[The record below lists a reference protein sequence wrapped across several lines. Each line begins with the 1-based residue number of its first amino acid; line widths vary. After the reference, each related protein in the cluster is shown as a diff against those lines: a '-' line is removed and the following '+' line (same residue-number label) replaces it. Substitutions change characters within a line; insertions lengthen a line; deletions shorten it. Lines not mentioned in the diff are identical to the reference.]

1 MASARDNLARQNIFI
16 PATQPEEQ
24 ITLRVAAYCRVSSDS
39 ADQLNSFAA
48 QNTHYNTVISA
59 HDHWELVD
67 IYADEG
73 ITGTSA
79 AKRGD
84 FQRMLSDCRKGRID
98 KILVKS
104 ISRFA
109 RNTAECLEAIR
120 ELKALGISVFFEEH
134 NIDTKMVSSE
144 MLTAVLASCAQA
156 ESESISKNVS
166 WGNRK
171 RMESGSFTPSS
182 APYGYRLVNGKLVV
196 EESEAEI
203 VQSIFADY
211 LSGVNPDQIA
221 RQLMQLDASGK
232 VWTRHTVEYILKN
245 EKYMGDALLQKQYTT
260 ETLPRQKKNNYGERD
275 MFYIENFNPAII
287 SREVYQKATELR
299 EQRRG
304 KCSFTARE
312 HVLAGIAT
320 CEQCGC
326 LMRVKKKGEQD
337 YLICR
342 SHNEDSE
349 SCPIT
354 QIPVATI
361 YEAFLRLYF
370 NLSQHGKDILSEMI
384 RNLHTIRNRQMLWHP
399 DVVELNKR
407 ISDISNQIHT
417 LTLLNKQGMV
427 ESDYFIFKNNQLA
440 EQLRKAKQQK
450 EKLLDRE
457 DDEIIKQTKILLEVL
472 EDGPEFM
479 DQLDEELF
487 CELIDKIIVE
497 SNTKI
502 RFRLKNGLELP
513 ESIERTVR

>member
-1 MASARDNLARQNIFI
+1 MAQGNLARQNIII
-16 PATQPEEQ
+16 PATKPEEQ
-24 ITLRVAAYCRVSSDS
+24 IMLRVAAYCRVSSDS
-39 ADQLNSFAA
+39 TDQLNSFAA
-48 QNTHYNTVISA
+48 QNTHYNALIRT

-79 AKRGD
+79 TKRGD
-84 FQRMLSDCRKGRID
+84 FQRMLADCRKGRID

-109 RNTAECLEAIR
+109 RNTSECLEVIR

-134 NIDTKMVSSE
+134 NIDTKTVSSE

-171 RMESGSFTPSS
+171 RMEAGSFTASS
-182 APYGYRLVNGKLVV
+182 APYGYRLVSGKLVI
-196 EESEAEI
+196 EDREADI
-203 VQSIFADY
+203 VRCIFTDY
-211 LSGVNPDQIA
+211 LYGVNPDQIA
-221 RQLMQLDASGK
+221 RQLMLTDTSGK
-232 VWTRHTVEYILKN
+232 VWSRHTVEYILKN
-245 EKYMGDALLQKQYTT
+245 EKYKGAALLQKQYTT
-260 ETLPRQKKNNYGERD
+260 ETLPRQKKNNNGERD

-287 SREVYQKATELR
+287 SREVYQKAKELR
-299 EQRRG
+299 DLRRQ

-312 HVLAGIAT
+312 QLLAGMSS

-342 SHNEDSE
+342 THNEDSE
-349 SCPIT
+349 KCPVT
-354 QIPVATI
+354 QIPVGTI
-361 YEAFLRLYF
+361 YDSFLRLYF
-370 NLSQHGKDILSEMI
+370 NLHHYGITIFAEMI
-384 RNLHTIRNRQMLWHP
+384 RNLYIVRNRQMLWHP
-399 DVVELNKR
+399 DIVELNKR

-417 LTLLNKQGMV
+417 LTLLNKQGIV
-427 ESDYFIFKNNQLA
+427 ESDYFISKNNQLA

-457 DDEIIKQTKILLEVL
+457 DDEIIRQTKILLEVL
-472 EDGPEFM
+472 EDSPEDM
-479 DQLDEELF
+479 DVLDEELF